1 MRILFVCLGNI
12 CRSPAAEAA
21 LRDALAEAGL
31 ADSVEVDSAG
41 TGDWHIGEP
50 PDPRMV
56 AAAAEAGLTLRGR
69 ARLVTR
75 EDFETADLILV
86 MDRANLADVRALA
99 PDDAARDKVRLFREF
114 DDGADG
120 DEVPDPYFGG
130 PEGFAEVV
138 DIVRAA
144 ARGLVRH
151 LAEAGV

>member
-1 MRILFVCLGNI
+1 HATESQRPWRCLYVCWGNS
-12 CRSPAAEAA
+12 CRSPAADAA
-21 LRDALAEAGL
+21 RRAALAEAGL

-86 MDRANLADVRALA
+86 MDRANLADVRSLA
-99 PDDAARDKVRLFREF
+99 PD
-114 DDGADG
+114 
-120 DEVPDPYFGG
+120 
-130 PEGFAEVV
+130 
-138 DIVRAA
+138 
-144 ARGLVRH
+144 
-151 LAEAGV
+151 